1 MYGFALHENK
11 KSTRTPNRKKKKSN
25 RKRQKK
31 KKKKEKNRVVRK
43 VWGKK
48 SKVTLD
54 KYRGYFFLSQKNTY
68 LLPFSLKFSL

>member
-1 MYGFALHENK
+1 MDLHFMKIK
-11 KSTRTPNRKKKKSN
+11 KVQEHPTERKKKSN